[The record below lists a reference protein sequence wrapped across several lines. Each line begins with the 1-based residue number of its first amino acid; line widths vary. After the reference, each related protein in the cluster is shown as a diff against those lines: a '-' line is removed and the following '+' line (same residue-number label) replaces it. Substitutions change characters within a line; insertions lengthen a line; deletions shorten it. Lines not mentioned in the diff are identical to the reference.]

1 MEQEKLSELRSE
13 ATCWVC
19 SYPVFPGNR
28 NASLQHAENSWIYG
42 EKKKATSQHQQLHPS
57 PVSPWPF
64 FYKSISNLAL
74 SQLSLHHFPQPGRP
88 LAPKASL
95 LIPIHT
101 NPVKRAQEQLQCPLP
116 LYHSQQTAAI
126 SHSLMVDLKVRL
138 WTGPM
143 RPFGWISCW
152 SNIWRRKINLRSP

>member
-1 MEQEKLSELRSE
+1 MLRSE

-19 SYPVFPGNR
+19 SYPVFPGNG

-42 EKKKATSQHQQLHPS
+42 EKKKKATSQHQQLYLP
-57 PVSPWPF
+57 PGSPWPF
-64 FYKSISNLAL
+64 FSKSISNLTP
-74 SQLSLHHFPQPGRP
+74 SQPSIHHFSQPGRP

-95 LIPIHT
+95 FVPIHAD
-101 NPVKRAQEQLQCPLP
+101 PVKRAQEQLQWTHP

-138 WTGPM
+138 WTGQM

-152 SNIWRRKINLRSP
+152 SNIWRRKINLRFP